1 MLMQENDLPAIS
13 IHENIQKNDNELT
26 MAQKVFDSNISTLT
40 DTRKLLKEEDLKQA
54 ANMIGSSQRLFLF
67 GVGGSEIVATDAY
80 HKFLRTS
87 ISVFHSTDYHIQL
100 MEVSLLTK
108 DDCAIIISHTG
119 RSEET
124 IYIAESA
131 KETGAKIIVVTSQ
144 ANSPLA
150 KLGDIVFISISEET
164 EFRSEALAS
173 RIAQLSIIDSL
184 YVILRF
190 FNQKKSQDSISKV
203 RRVISG
209 IKE

>member
-1 MLMQENDLPAIS
+1 
-13 IHENIQKNDNELT
+13 

-40 DTRKLLKEEDLKQA
+40 DTRKLLKEQDLKQA
-54 ANMIGSSQRLFLF
+54 ANMIGSSKRLFLF

-100 MEVSLLTK
+100 MEVSLMTEE
-108 DDCAIIISHTG
+108 DCAIIISHTG
-119 RSEET
+119 RSKET

-150 KLGDIVFISISEET
+150 KLGDVVFISISEET